1 MAALSA
7 RARSGTLPVSLVVM
21 AVLLFLPFMP
31 LQSRVQFAI
40 VMALIYAIAGVSLD
54 LFIGYAGQLSFGNF
68 GFVAVGAYTSAI
80 LATDAGWNVWAT
92 LPLSVLVAA
101 LSGLIIGL
109 PMVRLG
115 TLGAALVTFFFAF
128 VVVVLI
134 SGNTLATWTKGAN
147 GLSVPTLAAGGTEFS
162 SGEPLYYLAWVA
174 LLLIVIVSS
183 RYASSRA
190 GRALRVVKRGELVAA
205 SLGINVNSAKLSAFV
220 YSAGC
225 AGFAGFIFAQAIGY
239 LAPETFPG
247 FESVF
252 LVTMLVVGGLG
263 SIAGPIIGAVL
274 FFLASEG
281 VRTVG
286 AGRELLF
293 AVLLLLVLV
302 FLPSGVY
309 GGLERVASWAGARV
323 PGGARLREG
332 LRSSRSR
339 AATAPDDDGPDDDD
353 GPVDEGTTSA
363 SSLRLDSDGATPPAG
378 LTVDEDVEPYLV
390 LDRVEVT
397 FGGLAALKSVSMSVR
412 RGEVYA
418 IMGPNGAGKTTLLN
432 CISGI
437 QTYAGDV
444 RLAGSSL
451 RGLRPTQVRRVGV
464 SRTFQHP
471 SLVGDLTVLE
481 NVEMGA
487 YGSNPASPIRDVLPT
502 LGGRRRDAAARLSA
516 VGALDLVDFPVGR
529 RTVLASDLTLAEQKI
544 VDIAR
549 SMCGDPRLLL
559 LDEPTAG
566 LSATDMDT
574 VATVLRTIN
583 ERAGLTIVLI
593 AHHVG
598 FLRSVAPEA
607 TVLDFGQV
615 LASGSTDE
623 VTRRAD
629 VSEVFLG
636 ASHG

>member
-1 MAALSA
+1 VAALSA

-40 VMALIYAIAGVSLD
+40 VVALIYAIAGVALD

-92 LPLSVLVAA
+92 LPLSVVVAA

-147 GLSVPTLAAGGTEFS
+147 GLSAPMLAAGGTEFG
-162 SGEPLYYLAWVA
+162 SGEPLYYLAWAA

-239 LAPETFPG
+239 LAPENFPG

-323 PGGARLREG
+323 PGGARLRAG

-339 AATAPDDDGPDDDD
+339 AATATAADDD

-378 LTVDEDVEPYLV
+378 PTVDEDVEPYLV

-451 RGLRPTQVRRVGV
+451 RGLRPTQVRRIGV

-481 NVEMGA
+481 NVEIGA

-502 LGGRRRDAAARLSA
+502 LGGRRRDAAARRSA

-636 ASHG
+636 VGNG